1 MDKISSDSSEPLLGD
16 SNEPVVLAPQES
28 IWRRLRR
35 QWALLVVMALLLYNA
50 ILVTLN
56 ALHKHPELDPPYCV
70 NVRVTKEEMM
80 LAGEN
85 LTNTAQLLNGDY
97 LAVLGVYHQIHCLDI
112 LRKGLHMDYYSP
124 KMTDSDRVKNM
135 NSEHYDHC
143 VERLRRTIMCHAD
156 LAIYSAE

>member
-56 ALHKHPELDPPYCV
+56 ALHKHPELDPPYCRYKDQRKILLAQ
-70 NVRVTKEEMM
+70 NVPAPANSIIKHERHRLWDGQPTIYAE
-80 LAGEN
+80 
-85 LTNTAQLLNGDY
+85 
-97 LAVLGVYHQIHCLDI
+97 
-112 LRKGLHMDYYSP
+112 SP
-124 KMTDSDRVKNM
+124 
-135 NSEHYDHC
+135 
-143 VERLRRTIMCHAD
+143 
-156 LAIYSAE
+156 SAEVDAAWEDLLTGI